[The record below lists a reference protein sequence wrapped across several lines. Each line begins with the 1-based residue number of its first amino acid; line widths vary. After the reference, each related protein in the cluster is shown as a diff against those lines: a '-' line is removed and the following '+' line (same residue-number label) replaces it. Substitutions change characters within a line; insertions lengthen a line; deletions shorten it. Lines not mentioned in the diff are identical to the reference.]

1 MSTYQH
7 SIKFS
12 KKQTLEFQNSSRPT
26 LELYYH
32 WSDSLMPTTAEIIQA
47 GRLNFKSVIAGHLT
61 RGKKKCNPSLQR
73 NVEIAS
79 KKKHWKWV
87 YKNVCMSN

>member
-12 KKQTLEFQNSSRPT
+12 KKQTLEFQNSSRPM

-47 GRLNFKSVIAGHLT
+47 GRLNFNGGVCSLCFKASIHAKCDCKSSDT
-61 RGKKKCNPSLQR
+61 
-73 NVEIAS
+73 
-79 KKKHWKWV
+79 W
-87 YKNVCMSN
+87 